1 MLNKLHYKYPE
12 AETYLLQENN
22 LKESKDGSC
31 DIIISTLVVA
41 HIQNLENAFIEWSRV
56 LKNNGEIIITD
67 FHPLALQKGATRS
80 FRYKDKPVYIK
91 NYVHSLKK
99 IRALGKKLNWE
110 EVCLIEKTIDESVK
124 GFFKGDEALDVFR
137 NNYNMPILYGIH
149 FIKK

>member
-41 HIQNLENAFIEWSRV
+41 HIQNLENAFIEWSRI

-67 FHPLALQKGATRS
+67 FHPLTLQKEQ
-80 FRYKDKPVYIK
+80 P
-91 NYVHSLKK
+91 VHSDTSTSLCTLK
-99 IRALGKKLNWE
+99 
-110 EVCLIEKTIDESVK
+110 TM
-124 GFFKGDEALDVFR
+124 F
-137 NNYNMPILYGIH
+137 IH
-149 FIKK
+149 